1 MGKTTSNEYSNDKF
15 LKETSNEYQMKKKSA
30 LKNHLSVKERDS
42 MIAKAMKRLS
52 IDGHYQ
58 PAVAKAANYID
69 PLRFWEIFEYA
80 EKAHSPARYF
90 IKAINR
96 ELYA

>member
-1 MGKTTSNEYSNDKF
+1 MGKTTSNESNEKTLKRVSND
-15 LKETSNEYQMKKKSA
+15 SNDRATNK
-30 LKNHLSVKERDS
+30 LSVSERDY
-42 MIAKAMKRLS
+42 MIHRA
-52 IDGHYQ
+52 IDKFGIIPRFQ

-69 PLRFWEIFEYA
+69 GVRFWEIFECA

>member
-1 MGKTTSNEYSNDKF
+1 MGKQGYHMNQMKSFS
-15 LKETSNEYQMKKKSA
+15 KETSNDHMKGRTNG
-30 LKNHLSVKERDS
+30 LDVKERDY
-42 MIAKAMKRLS
+42 MIHKVITRFGI
-52 IDGHYQ
+52 IDKFQ

-69 PLRFWEIFEYA
+69 GARFWELYECA

-96 ELYA
+96 ELYSNR